1 MAVFF
6 SVENRSGEVVE
17 VSANFFHVPRG
28 ARISVKKY
36 GESGKK
42 AWKNPWRKK
51 GIQDVAPGDTV
62 VYSGRES
69 GNEHIDRAHAN
80 SKGLE
85 PGKKYQVKKIARKV
99 APANPA
105 EESPRILNPVME
117 TVNKDPVANAVLN
130 HGW

>member
-36 GESGKK
+36 GENRKK
-42 AWKNPWRKK
+42 AWKKPWRKK
-51 GIQDVAPGDTV
+51 EIQDVAPGDTV

-69 GNEHIDRAHAN
+69 GNEHVDRAHSN

-85 PGKKYQVKKIARKV
+85 PGKKYQVKKIARKGM
-99 APANPA
+99 PGEGPM
-105 EESPRILNPVME
+105 ILNSVME
-117 TVNKDPVANAVLN
+117 TVNKDPEANAVLN
-130 HGW
+130 YGW